1 MDKGCRLMGVL
12 QMILRQAQDERL
24 LIGRPDLAIGMSAS
38 GMAGWL
44 AKAIEVASQPRRRT
58 TSLPPSPKY
67 FTLCPDLLPPAASLL
82 QDFL

>member
-1 MDKGCRLMGVL
+1 MGVL

-24 LIGRPDLAIGMSAS
+24 LIGRPDLAIGMTAT

-44 AKAIEVASQPRRRT
+44 AKAIEVEFASQPRRRT